1 MMNEVFKS
9 EYEKA
14 DTILRNFM
22 GMIEQHV
29 SWPNNE
35 LVRCFTTSFSEI
47 LDGLYREQVILV
59 DALRKKEQRIIDLE
73 SKQWAELEEL

>member
-1 MMNEVFKS
+1 MNEVFKS

-22 GMIEQHV
+22 GMIELQV

-47 LDGLYREQVILV
+47 LDGLCREQAILV
-59 DALRKKEQRIIDLE
+59 DALQRKEELINDLE
-73 SKQWAELEEL
+73 AKEWAELEEL

>member
-1 MMNEVFKS
+1 MNEVFKS

-14 DTILRNFM
+14 DTILQNFM

-29 SWPNNE
+29 SWPNKQ

-47 LDGLYREQVILV
+47 LDGLYREQKFLL
-59 DALRKKEQRIIDLE
+59 DALRRKERRIRDLE
-73 SKQWAELEEL
+73 SKEWAELEEL

>member
-1 MMNEVFKS
+1 MNEVFKS

-14 DTILRNFM
+14 DTILRTFM

-47 LDGLYREQVILV
+47 LDGLYREQAILV
-59 DALRKKEQRIIDLE
+59 DALQRKEELINELEAKE
-73 SKQWAELEEL
+73 WAELEEL

>member
-1 MMNEVFKS
+1 MNEVFKS

-47 LDGLYREQVILV
+47 LDGLYHEQAILV
-59 DALRKKEQRIIDLE
+59 DALQRKDELINELEAKE
-73 SKQWAELEEL
+73 WAELEEL

>member
-1 MMNEVFKS
+1 MNEVFKS

-47 LDGLYREQVILV
+47 LDGLYREQVNLV
-59 DALRKKEQRIIDLE
+59 DALRKKDQRIIDFE
-73 SKQWAELEEL
+73 SKEWAELEEI

>member
-1 MMNEVFKS
+1 MNEVFKT

-14 DTILRNFM
+14 NTILHDFM

-29 SWPNNE
+29 SWPNND

-47 LDGLYREQVILV
+47 LNGLYHEQEILL
-59 DALRKKEQRIIDLE
+59 DALRRKEQRISDLE
-73 SKQWAELEEL
+73 SKEWAELEEL